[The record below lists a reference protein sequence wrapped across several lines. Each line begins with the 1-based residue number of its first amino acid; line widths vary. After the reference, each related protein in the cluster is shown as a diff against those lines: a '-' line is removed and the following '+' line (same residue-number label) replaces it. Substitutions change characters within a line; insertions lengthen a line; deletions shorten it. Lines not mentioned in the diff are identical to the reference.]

1 MFYDTLTGKVT
12 SQDITDAGEDIRL
25 WYQIYGDESF
35 GDTSWREY
43 SYVSLDGRP
52 HKRRRADIRAA
63 KIVCSD
69 LAGLIWSER
78 PEFSSGTGVA
88 KVFKDT
94 RFWESI
100 PGFTERAIIAG
111 GGGAFKLYGSTGKL
125 FIDFVSPDN
134 FFPVTWDAS
143 GRITEADFVEKRTID
158 NKKYVRIEK
167 HRKATREVNGVVVS
181 GYEITNVIFEE
192 SNSAYA
198 ERNGADLYEKFK
210 VSQSPVFFG
219 TGDVPLFAYARNPEA
234 NNLHVT
240 SPLGIS
246 IFANAVDTLHTLDII
261 YDALRSEI
269 ILGRKRIIVPAQCIR
284 TIFEVDPVTGT
295 SNPVRYFDPSDEIF
309 QAFNTEEGDKLKI
322 SDNSVELRIEELT
335 LALRTTLNVLAVQVG
350 LSSGSLSWD
359 GQSVKTATEVVS
371 ENSKTFKTVQGFQRS
386 IGEAILQIAEAIK
399 LIGPAIIKGF
409 SDGGDLAITWQDSIL
424 EDRASITKY
433 WTERYAAGTCS
444 LAMYLEK
451 VDGLAPDKAATQAAA
466 IRKERQT
473 VDLGLGPIE

>member
-12 SQDITDAGEDIRL
+12 SKDITDAGEEIRL

-35 GDTSWREY
+35 GDASWREY

-78 PEFSSGTGVA
+78 PEFSSGDGVA

-94 RFWESI
+94 RFWESL

-192 SNSAYA
+192 ANSAYV

-269 ILGRKRIIVPAQCIR
+269 ILGRKRIIVPVQCIR
-284 TIFEVDPVTGT
+284 SIIDNETGK
-295 SNPVRYFDPSDEIF
+295 PLRYFDPADEIF

-386 IGEAILQIAEAIK
+386 IGEAIIQLAEAIN
-399 LIGPAIIKGF
+399 LIGPAIIPNF
-409 SDGGDLAITWQDSIL
+409 SAAGETTLTWQDSIL
-424 EDRASITKY
+424 EDRASVTKY
-433 WTERYAAGTCS
+433 WTDRYNAGTCT
-444 LAMYLEK
+444 LAAFLEK
-451 VDGLAPDKAATQAAA
+451 VDGLESDKAAEQAAA